1 MRYFETF
8 DDLTQKVDEKLA
20 HFANLPKSIL
30 GLMGK
35 FLPSFGAQVPLP

>member
-8 DDLTQKVDEKLA
+8 DDLTKKVDEKLA
-20 HFANLPKSIL
+20 CFSNLPQSIL

-35 FLPSFGAQVPLP
+35 YLPSLGTQTA